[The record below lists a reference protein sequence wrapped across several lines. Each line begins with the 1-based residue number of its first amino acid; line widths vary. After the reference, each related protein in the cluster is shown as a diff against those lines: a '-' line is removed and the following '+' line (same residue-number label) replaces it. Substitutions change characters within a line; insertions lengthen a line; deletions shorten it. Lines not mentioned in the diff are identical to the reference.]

1 MNNNT
6 HLNEEYKFKISYI
19 LNFFKDMVS
28 ESGKEEDKELK
39 NRIEAINQAQDNAY
53 INELVKN
60 VETHEIIK
68 KRKST
73 EKTKINKI
81 EKEANSYNKKLI
93 QYDEKEIGE

>member
-28 ESGKEEDKELK
+28 ESGKEVK

-68 KRKST
+68 ERKST
-73 EKTKINKI
+73 EETKINKI
-81 EKEANSYNKKLI
+81 EKEANSYNKKVI

>member
-28 ESGKEEDKELK
+28 ESGKEVK

-68 KRKST
+68 NRKST

-81 EKEANSYNKKLI
+81 EKEANSYNKKVI
-93 QYDEKEIGE
+93 QYDGKEIGE

>member
-19 LNFFKDMVS
+19 LNLFIDMVS
-28 ESGKEEDKELK
+28 ESGKELK

-68 KRKST
+68 NRNST
-73 EKTKINKI
+73 EKTEINKI
-81 EKEANSYNKKLI
+81 EKEANSYNKKVI

>member
-28 ESGKEEDKELK
+28 ESGKEVK

-60 VETHEIIK
+60 VEKHEIIK
-68 KRKST
+68 NRKST

-81 EKEANSYNKKLI
+81 EKEANSYNKKVI
-93 QYDEKEIGE
+93 QYDGKEIGE